1 MFWKRL
7 QRIVLGL
14 LAAYFLW
21 KLLSWVAC
29 TPPLASNSLLVNRFW
44 VERIARDER
53 DLVHV
58 LLLGNFDGQQGG
70 IAAQRSQFRI
80 NADFLDWT
88 LDREQLRIVFL
99 QEDVSVSFRVRSWRC
114 VGEV

>member
-7 QRIVLGL
+7 RRIVLVSL
-14 LAAYFLW
+14 PHTSV

-29 TPPLASNSLLVNRFW
+29 TLAREQFAARESVL

-58 LLLGNFDGQQGG
+58 LVLGNFDGQQGG
-70 IAAQRSQFRI
+70 IAAQRSQFRSTRI
-80 NADFLDWT
+80 FWT
-88 LDREQLRIVFL
+88 GLGSGAALIIFCRKT
-99 QEDVSVSFRVRSWRC
+99 FR
-114 VGEV
+114 